1 MKFKIRSLDDVNP
14 GRRIVLAQNLSN
26 LGVEHF
32 DMYLFDIFQEREP
45 LTLTIEFNHC
55 TSIIL
60 AGTSTSLLA
69 RLGLFLNILC
79 QLLF

>member
-32 DMYLFDIFQEREP
+32 DMYLFDIFLEREP
-45 LTLTIEFNHC
+45 LTLTTEFNH
-55 TSIIL
+55 
-60 AGTSTSLLA
+60 
-69 RLGLFLNILC
+69 
-79 QLLF
+79 